1 MKKAFYYTDNV
12 AENDFWT
19 MKELPSKLNWSS
31 NDGLSCLQVFFYW
44 KHVFYYAIFS
54 SVKRSK
60 TTLMSHVTNATIPS
74 KANSRLFAMEQTL
87 QHVILRSQNFGRM
100 GNCTSMQ
107 IEDARKD
114 YLESLSNGQQAL

>member
-1 MKKAFYYTDNV
+1 
-12 AENDFWT
+12 
-19 MKELPSKLNWSS
+19 
-31 NDGLSCLQVFFYW
+31 
-44 KHVFYYAIFS
+44 
-54 SVKRSK
+54 
-60 TTLMSHVTNATIPS
+60 MSHVTNATIPS

-114 YLESLSNGQQAL
+114 YLESLSNGQQALLIDKFHLFSKAKMWGFTILELNKEIF